1 MNNSKPSNLEEY
13 AKWLKDKHDVEITR
27 TTRTLYESVANKIKA
42 DFESSLVWTQLVN
55 SLANYNAEYLV
66 NTGYHLFEKL
76 EPPKV
81 LIKPFDSFVLK
92 GFRKNVVQNPNWPDP
107 PPNGWILPDN
117 WYSKIGD
124 VVRTLFVVKLLD
136 GSQFLSAK
144 VMNVCKQLGLECSE
158 AFEAREEGYYA
169 IHVSVQQVYEIPK
182 FPFDTDKVAIDTE
195 IQVTTQLQEV
205 IRRMLHKYYELRRT
219 KGTGEEQGLKWQWD
233 YKSDEFAANY
243 LGHILHY
250 VEGMIMEIVEKQ
262 KGRL

>member
-1 MNNSKPSNLEEY
+1 MTNTKPKNIQQY
-13 AKWLKDKHDVEITR
+13 TKWLKDKHNVAITR
-27 TTRTLYESVANKIKA
+27 GTAMLYESVANKIKA
-42 DFESSLVWTQLVN
+42 DFESSPVWTQLVSN
-55 SLANYNAEYLV
+55 LGTYNAEYLLS
-66 NTGYHLFEKL
+66 TGYSLFEKL
-76 EPPKV
+76 EPPKI
-81 LIKPFDSFVLK
+81 LIKPFDSFLLK
-92 GFRKNVVQNPNWPDP
+92 GLRKNVSENSNWPDP

-117 WYSKIGD
+117 WYSRIGD

-136 GSQFLSAK
+136 GSQFFSAK
-144 VMNVCKQLGLECSE
+144 VMALGKQLGLECSE
-158 AFEAREEGYYA
+158 DFEAREEGYYA

-182 FPFDTDKVAIDTE
+182 MPFDTEKVTVNTE

-219 KGTGEEQGLKWQWD
+219 QSTGEEQGIKWQWD

-262 KGRL
+262 KERL